1 MRIVLLGAPGSGKG
15 TQSQLLVKAYG
26 VPQVS
31 TGDLLREAIAKGTEL
46 GRLAKAAMDAGTL
59 VDDAIVLGMIRERL
73 DKADAAN
80 GFILDGFPRNLA
92 QAAALEELLNALAKP
107 LQAVILLNLD
117 LSVLFKRLTGRRI
130 CQDCG
135 RVFNV
140 LTAPPGADLHCEKC
154 GDTPRLVQRPDDR
167 EEVIGKRLEVYE
179 AQTKPLVEHYRKN
192 GLLRVID
199 ADAPQEVVF
208 ASLQRAIAAAATP
221 P

>member
-1 MRIVLLGAPGSGKG
+1 
-15 TQSQLLVKAYG
+15 
-26 VPQVS
+26 
-31 TGDLLREAIAKGTEL
+31 
-46 GRLAKAAMDAGTL
+46 
-59 VDDAIVLGMIRERL
+59 
-73 DKADAAN
+73 
-80 GFILDGFPRNLA
+80 
-92 QAAALEELLNALAKP
+92 
-107 LQAVILLNLD
+107 
-117 LSVLFKRLTGRRI
+117 
-130 CQDCG
+130 
-135 RVFNV
+135 VFNV